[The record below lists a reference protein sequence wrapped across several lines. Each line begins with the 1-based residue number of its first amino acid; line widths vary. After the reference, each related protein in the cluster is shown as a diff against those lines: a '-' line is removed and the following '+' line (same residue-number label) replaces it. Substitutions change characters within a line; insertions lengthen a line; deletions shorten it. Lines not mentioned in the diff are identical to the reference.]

1 MLGFGSYVTVFVLFF
16 MRNYIFFYY
25 YFSAQVILE
34 LDLFEVILNM
44 YLEGGAH
51 DGTWEKE
58 LANNH
63 VYKETLQLSKHNF
76 Y

>member
-34 LDLFEVILNM
+34 LDLFEVILNT

-51 DGTWEKE
+51 D
-58 LANNH
+58 
-63 VYKETLQLSKHNF
+63 
-76 Y
+76 